1 MAKLLKHET
10 YVLFS
15 RWAALLFI
23 LGALIGCYLMDGTS
37 LPVGVQQSPYSR
49 DGAPERR
56 VDAKY
61 YILKS
66 KWNYRE
72 LVLHYRT
79 HRDDHMTEEKLATM
93 YGLEYSEGMSYEE
106 IYPLTARPSYVRILW
121 CMGGLLVLS
130 AVLPPVLIR
139 YPINTGVPFLA
150 ARLCRSRRK
159 AVLTKILVLDMIV
172 IAISLLTT
180 LIKIWAFAGSIISQT
195 SLGYVLYTI
204 LLRLL
209 MAMAVMSVP
218 IWLAFAIRNLKGL
231 IVVETLYGVLCY
243 GLNVAACGSDKL
255 LPVPIPAY
263 LHGLRP
269 IWQQGGPAGWIGYAA
284 AVSVVWIVLFIALS
298 VRAFDRECEQRFGAW
313 EADQSLKAGN

>member
-23 LGALIGCYLMDGTS
+23 LGALIGCYMVDGTS

-61 YILKS
+61 YILMS

-93 YGLEYSEGMSYEE
+93 YGLEYTEGMSYEE

-139 YPINTGVPFLA
+139 YPVNTGVPFLA

-159 AVLTKILVLDMIV
+159 AALAKILLLDIIV
-172 IAISLLTT
+172 MAISLLTT
-180 LIKIWAFAGSIISQT
+180 LVKIWAYAGSIVSQT

-204 LLRLL
+204 LLRMF
-209 MAMAVMSVP
+209 MAVAVMSVP
-218 IWLAFAIRNLKGL
+218 VWLAFAIRNLKGL
-231 IVVETLYGVLCY
+231 IVVEVLYGVLCY
-243 GLNVAACGSDKL
+243 GLNAIACGSDKL
-255 LPVPIPAY
+255 LPIPIPAF

-269 IWQQGGPAGWIGYAA
+269 LWQQGGPVGWIILAA
-284 AVSVVWIVLFIALS
+284 AVSLVWIVLFTVLS
-298 VRAFDRECEQRFGAW
+298 VRCFRREGDKRFGVR
-313 EADQSLKAGN
+313 EAAESLKAAN

>member
-10 YVLFS
+10 YILLR

-23 LGALIGCYLMDGTS
+23 LGALVGCYLLDGTG
-37 LPVGVQQSPYSR
+37 LPAGIQKAPYNP
-49 DGAPERR
+49 DGTPERR
-56 VDAKY
+56 VDAKF

-66 KWNYRE
+66 KWNYDY
-72 LVLHYRT
+72 LANNYRT
-79 HRDDHMTEEKLATM
+79 NHNAHMTEERLAGM
-93 YGLEYSEGMSYEE
+93 YGLEYTEGMSYEE

-121 CMGGLLVLS
+121 SIGGLLVLS

-150 ARLCRSRRK
+150 ARLSRSRRK
-159 AVLTKILVLDMIV
+159 AALAKILMLDMIV
-172 IAISLLTT
+172 MAISLLTA
-180 LIKIWAFAGSIISQT
+180 LVKIWAFAGSIVSQT

-204 LLRLL
+204 LLRMF
-209 MAMAVMSVP
+209 MAVAVMSVP
-218 IWLAFAIRNLKGL
+218 VWLAFAIRNLKGL
-231 IVVETLYGVLCY
+231 IVVDTLYGIICY

-269 IWQQGGPAGWIGYAA
+269 IWQPGGPGLWIGYAILI
-284 AVSVVWIVLFIALS
+284 SLGWIVLFTALS
-298 VRAFDRECEQRFGAW
+298 VRYFEREGEMRFGTR
-313 EADQSLKAGN
+313 

>member
-23 LGALIGCYLMDGTS
+23 LGALIGCYLVDGTGRNG
-37 LPVGVQQSPYSR
+37 LPYSR

-56 VDAKY
+56 VDAKFY
-61 YILKS
+61 LLNS
-66 KWNYRE
+66 KWNYE
-72 LVLHYRT
+72 YMVDHYRT
-79 HRDDHMTEEKLATM
+79 NHNAHMTEEKLATM
-93 YGLEYSEGMSYEE
+93 YGLEYTEGMSYEE

-139 YPINTGVPFLA
+139 YPVNTGVPFLA

-159 AVLTKILVLDMIV
+159 AALAKILLLDIIV
-172 IAISLLTT
+172 MAISLLTT
-180 LIKIWAFAGSIISQT
+180 LVKIWAYAGSIVSQT

-204 LLRLL
+204 LLRMF
-209 MAMAVMSVP
+209 MAVAVMSVP
-218 IWLAFAIRNLKGL
+218 VWLAFAIRNLKGL
-231 IVVETLYGVLCY
+231 IVVEVLYGVLCY
-243 GLNVAACGSDKL
+243 GLNAIACGSDKL
-255 LPVPIPAY
+255 LPIPIPAF

-269 IWQQGGPAGWIGYAA
+269 LWQQGGPVGWIIFAA
-284 AVSVVWIVLFIALS
+284 AVSLIWIVLFTVLS
-298 VRAFDRECEQRFGAW
+298 VRRFQREGEKRFGVR
-313 EADQSLKAGN
+313 EAEQSLKAGD